1 MASNFA
7 TLGNTKLIARLSE
20 GFGIINDPDFISLA
34 KTINT
39 KDIATVIKESM
50 SRGSGQS
57 EDMLFVITIDEIGVL
72 TTQLNKLLEVLAKVE
87 KEFINSYLQ
96 NYYDNEDVIEYASKK
111 LPKFIN
117 ITIANDKTF
126 NIDNIRNVIKWID
139 CILVVL
145 NVLGGMDG
153 YDVVKFIRKYIY
165 TSIKEHDLQTL
176 ANYKIPGYLYELTT
190 NRITTSLSDDLK
202 DYITDILQR
211 GIYDGSD
218 MEVIDPKKVHKY
230 YRLYNEFQQISRK

>member
-1 MASNFA
+1 M
-7 TLGNTKLIARLSE
+7 
-20 GFGIINDPDFISLA
+20 
-34 KTINT
+34 
-39 KDIATVIKESM
+39 
-50 SRGSGQS
+50 
-57 EDMLFVITIDEIGVL
+57 
-72 TTQLNKLLEVLAKVE
+72 LAKVE